1 VGTVHAIGPNTP
13 SIENVIT
20 VLEMAKSEALKVGAT
35 RCIVILLKQDGMDY
49 KHKYLNA
56 GMVTS
61 EMVSLLEIQKCDI
74 IKGMGN
80 G

>member
-20 VLEMAKSEALKVGAT
+20 VLEMAKSEALKHSAT
-35 RCIVILLKQDGMDY
+35 RCVVILLKQDGMDY
-49 KHKYLNA
+49 KHTYLNA

-61 EMVSLLEIQKCDI
+61 EMVALLEIQKCDI